1 MKRAMSHE
9 KVKFTDLFI
18 AFKKG
23 NYLKSVLIGL
33 VSVAMIIVLS
43 LLTSLLYKLFSPVSE
58 MIMNSVQSSY
68 ADSTHL
74 VGIAITTQSIIII
87 VVLLIKAIIT
97 WLLLIPVFNIMTSF
111 VESTNDKVKTHLANG
126 FKAMKMVKNIFQIFH
141 WNTIIKLNYYFI

>member
-1 MKRAMSHE
+1 
-9 KVKFTDLFI
+9 
-18 AFKKG
+18 
-23 NYLKSVLIGL
+23 
-33 VSVAMIIVLS
+33 MIIVLF
-43 LLTSLLYKLFSPVSE
+43 TSDIITIQIIFSVSE

-111 VESTNDKVKTHLANG
+111 VESTNDKVKHT
-126 FKAMKMVKNIFQIFH
+126 
-141 WNTIIKLNYYFI
+141 